1 VRHEST
7 SKWEDEL
14 TGTSGVAFKPEGS
27 QGLPRQTCG
36 ATLRKEE
43 RVQIAIKS
51 LLTGL
56 LLATSM
62 IPMAEAAELSV
73 VLQFLTLVVELL
85 ALVIAGVG
93 LGVALAAL
101 WAQRLDK

>member
-1 VRHEST
+1 M
-7 SKWEDEL
+7 
-14 TGTSGVAFKPEGS
+14 
-27 QGLPRQTCG
+27 
-36 ATLRKEE
+36 
-43 RVQIAIKS
+43 QIAIES

-56 LLATSM
+56 LLATS
-62 IPMAEAAELSV
+62 PMSTAEAAELSV

-85 ALVIAGVG
+85 ALVIACVG